1 MTANQQASIT
11 EKFTVRPATLD
22 DIETYH
28 SLYSKY
34 MVETHGQCNMTIE
47 EVKSEWDVPT
57 FKIPES
63 TLAVFTPKGQL
74 IGIVEIWDNFDK
86 PVNPYMF
93 GYVDPDFRGQGIGTD
108 LMQWAEERAKKVFDR
123 VPEDARV
130 IIRTHSLSTNTTQK
144 ELLENHNFISVRS
157 SLTMLIEMDEAP
169 PAPVWPEGVST
180 TTYAEKPDMRTFM
193 AAFREAWRDH
203 RGYVERPLQETIE
216 EWQHIIDTD
225 PHFDPTTWWLAMG
238 DENLA
243 GVLLGWPVAQDDP
256 DKGVVE
262 VLGVLRNYRR
272 KGLGLALLRQF
283 FGELWKRGIRKA
295 DLSVDGSSLTGA
307 NRLYEHAGMHVHQ
320 IHHAYEKELR
330 PGKELTKQSIEE

>member
-11 EKFTVRPATLD
+11 EKFAIRPATLD
-22 DIETYH
+22 DVAAYH
-28 SLYSKY
+28 PLYSKY
-34 MVETHGQCNMTIE
+34 MVETHGQCNMTVE
-47 EVKSEWDVPT
+47 EVKDEWDVPN
-57 FKIPES
+57 FDMSES
-63 TLAVFTPKGQL
+63 TLAVFTPEGQF
-74 IGIVEIWDNFDK
+74 IGNVEIWDNFDK

-93 GYVDPDFRGQGIGTD
+93 GYVDPDFRGQGIGTH

-123 VPEDARV
+123 VAEEARV
-130 IIRTHSLSTNTTQK
+130 VLRTHSLSTNTTQK
-144 ELLENHNFISVRS
+144 ELLENHGLVAVRS

-169 PAPVWPEGVST
+169 PAPVWPEGVSI

-203 RGYVERPLQETIE
+203 RGYIDRPLQDTID
-216 EWQHIIDTD
+216 EWQHVIDTD
-225 PHFDPTTWWLAMG
+225 PHFDPNTWWLVME

-243 GVLLGWPVAQDDP
+243 AVLLGWPVSQDDP

-272 KGLGLALLRQF
+272 KGLGLALLQQF

-307 NRLYEHAGMHVHQ
+307 NLLYERAGMHIHQ
-320 IHHAYEKELR
+320 IHNAYEKELR
-330 PGKELTKQSIEE
+330 PGKELTKQSIE